1 MLELRNRVSSEDNAA
16 EVCNSGNF
24 CLFALLSHLGIDLT
38 FLLRKLSLFELCSS
52 VESWGLYMLTWDG
65 AVLHAFYMQT
75 TGKRRECKQANK
87 SINRGWRKERRKY
100 GN

>member
-52 VESWGLYMLTWDG
+52 VESWGLYMLTWMG
-65 AVLHAFYMQT
+65 QSYTHST
-75 TGKRRECKQANK
+75 CKPQERGENVNK
-87 SINRGWRKERRKY
+87 QIKA
-100 GN
+100 